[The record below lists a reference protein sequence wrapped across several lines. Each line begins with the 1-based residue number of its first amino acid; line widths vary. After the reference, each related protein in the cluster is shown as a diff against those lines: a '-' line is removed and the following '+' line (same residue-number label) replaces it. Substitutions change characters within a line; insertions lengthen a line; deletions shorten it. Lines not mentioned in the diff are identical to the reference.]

1 VGLARQSQSGHVDGA
16 FVRRRIHT
24 LPQRFRADAVNGF
37 SAEYGLRIGDEGF
50 RVSVAE
56 GRCTVEELFP
66 AFPTAR
72 ITTDPET
79 WLALDDGAMT
89 SIEAFLAGR
98 VAVRGHVDHAVR
110 LQSLFRPSGRERT
123 PGDLEHVD
131 LEAGPHRLSAFVV
144 GEGPPVLLLH
154 GLGATKL
161 SWLPLLGPLAER
173 YRVIVTDLPG
183 HGESDKPRGNYTPA
197 FYAGVVRRLLDAIG
211 EPRAALVGN
220 SMGGRIALEVAARAP
235 MRVSSLVLLGPAV
248 AGLPFPY
255 YARFLRLLPT
265 EMGAIPM
272 PMRRRL
278 VMMGI
283 RQLFGDPDRLPRN
296 AYLAGADE
304 FIRVYRSGR
313 ARVALLSSLRG
324 LMADRAA
331 AFWDKVRTVR
341 APTLI
346 LWGERDRL
354 VPLRLGELLASS
366 MPEAELAMLPDVGH
380 VPQFE
385 VPEMTIELVRGFL
398 DRVTQ
403 EEPATSRSRK
413 QAPRGRFGS

>member
-1 VGLARQSQSGHVDGA
+1 MDGFA
-16 FVRRRIHT
+16 
-24 LPQRFRADAVNGF
+24 
-37 SAEYGLRIGDEGF
+37 AEYGLRIGQDGF
-50 RVSVAE
+50 RVSVGE
-56 GRCTVEELFP
+56 GRCTVEEVFP

-72 ITTDPET
+72 IVTDPET
-79 WLALDDGAMT
+79 WLALDDGT
-89 SIEAFLAGR
+89 TSSIEAFLAGR
-98 VAVRGHVDHAVR
+98 VAVRGHVDQAVR

-123 PGDLEHVD
+123 PRDLEHVD
-131 LEAGPHRLSAFVV
+131 LEAGRHRLSAFVL
-144 GEGPPVLLLH
+144 GEGPPVVLLH
-154 GLGATKL
+154 GLAATKL

-173 YRVIVTDLPG
+173 YRVIVPDLPG
-183 HGESDKPRGNYTPA
+183 HGESAKPRVSYTPA
-197 FYAGVVRRLLDAIG
+197 FYAGVVRRLLDATG
-211 EPRAALVGN
+211 ERRAALVGN

-235 MRVSSLVLLGPAV
+235 VRVSSVVLLGPAV

-278 VMMGI
+278 VLRGI
-283 RQLFGDPDRLPRN
+283 RQLFAHPDRLPRN

-331 AFWDKVRTVR
+331 AFWEKVRTIE
-341 APTLI
+341 APALI
-346 LWGERDRL
+346 LWGDRDRL
-354 VPLRLGELLASS
+354 VPVRLGELLASA
-366 MPEAELAMLPDVGH
+366 MPAAELAMLPDVGH

-385 VPEMTIELVRGFL
+385 VPETTIELVRGFL
-398 DRVTQ
+398 DGLPQ
-403 EEPATSRSRK
+403 EPPARSSTRK
-413 QAPRGRFGS
+413 HAPRGRLGS